1 MGTNIAEMQSLLAK
15 KDARIR
21 ELEVSSPIA
30 YDLPVRRSVGWS
42 VGHNFLKG
50 REVTILLLPNDLFM
64 FVNVLVFMSM
74 EV

>member
-30 YDLPVRRSVGWS
+30 YDPSCPSVGWL
-42 VGHNFLKG
+42 VG
-50 REVTILLLPNDLFM
+50 R
-64 FVNVLVFMSM
+64 S
-74 EV
+74 